1 MLQHLLKLL
10 YLKTTLL
17 HMGIFNV
24 ILSEVCRPI
33 DQLENTVIL
42 AVASTSR
49 LEMTMAFAYQ

>member
-10 YLKTTLL
+10 YLKTMVL

-24 ILSEVCRPI
+24 ILSEVCHPI
-33 DQLENTVIL
+33 DQLKNTVIL
-42 AVASTSR
+42 AVASASK